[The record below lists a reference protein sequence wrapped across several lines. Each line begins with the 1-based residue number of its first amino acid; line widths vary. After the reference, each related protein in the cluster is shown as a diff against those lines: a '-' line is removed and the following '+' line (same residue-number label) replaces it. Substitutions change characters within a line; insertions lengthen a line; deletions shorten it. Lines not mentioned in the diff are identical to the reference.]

1 MTIIVNIT
9 EPLDLLER
17 YNSYSVK
24 MLKEKYS
31 LTNMRI
37 PKIEKIIVTTTL
49 GSLASDKNYFKL
61 ASESIASIAGQKPVI
76 TKARKSVAAFK
87 VREGMDTGL
96 KVTLRKKQMF
106 DFLNRLVYI
115 TLPRIRDFK
124 GLSKTGFDAQ
134 FNYNIGIKDCTSFHE
149 IDMLKM
155 TKPFGVNIT
164 LRLKN
169 VDTHEKGVELLQSI
183 LLPLK

>member
-1 MTIIVNIT
+1 MANIVNIT
-9 EPLDLLER
+9 EPVDLGER
-17 YNSYSVK
+17 YKNYTIK
-24 MLKEKYS
+24 LFKDKYS
-31 LTNMRI
+31 LKAMSI
-37 PKIEKIIVTTTL
+37 PKLEKIIITTTL
-49 GSLASDKNYFKL
+49 GGLTSDKNYFKL
-61 ASESIASIAGQKPVI
+61 ALENIALIAGQQPVI
-76 TKARKSVAAFK
+76 TKAKKSVASFK
-87 VREGMDTGL
+87 VRAGMEVGL
-96 KVTLRKKQMF
+96 KVTLRKKKMF

-124 GLSKTGFDAQ
+124 GLNKNAFDAQ

-149 IDMLKM
+149 VDMLKM

-169 VDTHEKGVELLQSI
+169 VDSNEKGVELLQSL

>member
-1 MTIIVNIT
+1 MTNIVNIT
-9 EPLDLLER
+9 EPVDLLER
-17 YNSYSVK
+17 YKTYTVK
-24 MLKEKYS
+24 FLQEKYS
-31 LTNMRI
+31 LKPMRT
-37 PKIEKIIVTTTL
+37 PKLDKIVITTTL
-49 GSLASDKNYFKL
+49 GGLTSDKNYFKL
-61 ASESIASIAGQKPVI
+61 ATENVALISGQQPVI
-76 TKARKSVAAFK
+76 TKAKKSVASFK
-87 VREGMDTGL
+87 VRAGMEVGL
-96 KVTLRKKQMF
+96 KVTLRKRKMF

-124 GLSKTGFDAQ
+124 GLDKNAFDAQ

-149 IDMLKM
+149 VDMLKM

-169 VDTHEKGVELLQSI
+169 VDNHEKGVALLQSL

>member
-1 MTIIVNIT
+1 MTIVNIK

-17 YNSYSVK
+17 YQQYET
-24 MLKEKYS
+24 LFKEKHS
-31 LTNMRI
+31 LTTMTL
-37 PKIEKIIVTTTL
+37 PKIEKIIITTTL
-49 GSLASDKNYFKL
+49 GSLTADKNYFKL
-61 ASESIASIAGQKPVI
+61 AQESIANISGQTPVI
-76 TKARKSVAAFK
+76 TKARKSIAAFK
-87 VREGMDTGL
+87 VREGMETGV
-96 KVTLRKKQMF
+96 KVTLRKRKMY

-124 GLSKTGFDAQ
+124 GLDKNAFDDQ

-149 IDMLKM
+149 VDVLKM

-169 VDTHEKGVELLQSI
+169 VKTHEQGVEFLRFL

>member
-1 MTIIVNIT
+1 MTNIVNIT
-9 EPLDLLER
+9 APIDLLER
-17 YNSYSVK
+17 YKTYTVK
-24 MLKEKYS
+24 LFEEKHSLKPMV
-31 LTNMRI
+31 L
-37 PKIEKIIVTTTL
+37 PKLEKIVITTTL
-49 GSLASDKNYFKL
+49 GGLASDKNYFKL
-61 ASESIASIAGQKPVI
+61 AFENIALIAGQQPVI
-76 TKARKSVAAFK
+76 TKAKKSVASFK
-87 VREGMDTGL
+87 TRAGMEVGL
-96 KVTLRKKQMF
+96 KVTLRKRRMY

-124 GLSKTGFDAQ
+124 GLNKNAFDAQ

-149 IDMLKM
+149 VDMLKM

-169 VDTHEKGVELLQSI
+169 VDTHEKGVTLLQSL